1 MSWNC
6 PGCGSKENEDLR
18 CVCGYEPPAE
28 KLLTV
33 MHPPAGKKSQRP
45 LKNFK
50 VTLLLFKLYAI
61 TSILVFIAGYY
72 LLQIREMGLYLF
84 MLFINL
90 PATVVTIGMSEEIAS
105 RIGESLGSQSHILI
119 LEVISLTAN
128 ILLLTLI
135 SGAIEYCVKQK
146 KRRNV

>member
-6 PGCGSKENEDLR
+6 PDCGSNENEGSR

-28 KLLTV
+28 KPLTI

-45 LKNFK
+45 PKNFK
-50 VTLLLFKLYAI
+50 VTLLLLKLYLI
-61 TSILVFIAGYY
+61 TSILIFIAGYY

-105 RIGESLGSQSHILI
+105 RIGESLGSQRHILI

-128 ILLLTLI
+128 ILLLTVI
-135 SGAIEYCVKQK
+135 SGIIEFFVKQK
-146 KRRNV
+146 KRRND